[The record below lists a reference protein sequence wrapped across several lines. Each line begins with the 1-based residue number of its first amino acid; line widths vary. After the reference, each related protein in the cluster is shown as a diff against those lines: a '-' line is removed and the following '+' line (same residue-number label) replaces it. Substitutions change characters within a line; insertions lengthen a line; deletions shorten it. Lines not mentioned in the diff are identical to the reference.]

1 MKSMY
6 STFLF
11 CFCLVILFFQC
22 KPKSETELVA
32 ELAYNVLPDNVYPS
46 CTLSQTTFNSWF
58 QSGTASENGAVTPAN
73 SVDFV
78 HNNNCD
84 FYQWSARMFLWIT
97 SPQASGYNLNSPLF
111 YTVSPPDS
119 LKQRV
124 LIPNSPGTPL
134 RAAANISKDGLVDS
148 EEGQATDDVL
158 MAQNGSLLYY
168 ITFVNDMY
176 AVWMS
181 GVKAGALPG
190 NSFPSTSKDRD
201 AILAYAKSI
210 GVTLSEPNTLAMELK
225 TSWVEASY
233 LPNPQDYIVI
243 DAIVP
248 VYDTTSAT
256 VWKPVNEKTTKLA
269 MVGIHVVGST
279 SGHPEMVW
287 ATFEHKNNSPNSAY
301 VYNDTQNN
309 PVTVPADTGN
319 GWLLNGDVSNSNT
332 NNSHMTFDKKNGN
345 IVANTNYTISASNTL
360 RTKPWGSAVDTIPNQ
375 NVVSVAQS
383 NSEVLSLNVSV
394 QNNLV
399 GNDIRKNYLFLG
411 ATWTPNGLGPN
422 GISYTPVY
430 QDSLNTVGV
439 AIGTS
444 QLANSTMETYAQN
457 GLEYNQFGS
466 CFGCHSA
473 GGKIDPGSI
482 SHIFDALQPLGQGL
496 RQKQSVLEKK

>member
-1 MKSMY
+1 MKSNQ
-6 STFLF
+6 SAFLVSLCIIF
-11 CFCLVILFFQC
+11 LFFQC
-22 KPKSETELVA
+22 KPKPEAELVQEMSSNA
-32 ELAYNVLPDNVYPS
+32 LPTDVFPS
-46 CTLSQTTFNSWF
+46 CTLSTTTFNTWF
-58 QSGTASENGAVTPAN
+58 ESGTASENGAVTPAN

-78 HNNNCD
+78 HDNNCD
-84 FYQWSARMFLWIT
+84 FYQWSARMFLWIA
-97 SPQASGYNLNSPLF
+97 SPKSSSYNLNSPLF

-124 LIPNSPGTPL
+124 LIPNNPSTPL
-134 RAAANISKDGLVDS
+134 RATANISKDGLVDT

-181 GVKAGALPG
+181 GVKDGKLNG
-190 NSFPSTSKDRD
+190 NSFPTTAKDRD

-210 GVTLSEPNTLAMELK
+210 GVTLTEPNTLAMELK
-225 TSWVEASY
+225 TSWVEANS
-233 LPNPQDYIVI
+233 LSNQEDYIVI
-243 DAIVP
+243 DAVIP
-248 VYDTTSAT
+248 VYDTSSTT
-256 VWKPVNEKTTKLA
+256 VWKPINEKTTKLA
-269 MVGIHVVGST
+269 LVGIHVVGST

-301 VYNDTQNN
+301 VYNNTQNN

-319 GWLLNGDVSNSNT
+319 GWLLNSNVSDSNSNV
-332 NNSHMTFDKKNGN
+332 SHMTFDKSNGN
-345 IVANTNYTISASNTL
+345 IMADSNFVISASNTL
-360 RTKPWGSAVDTIPNQ
+360 RTKPWGSAADTIPNQ
-375 NVVSVAQS
+375 NVESIAQS
-383 NSEVLSLNVSV
+383 NSEVLSLNVSL
-394 QNNLV
+394 QNGLV

-430 QDSLNTVGV
+430 KDSLNTVGV

-457 GLEYNQFGS
+457 GLYYNKYGS
-466 CFGCHSA
+466 CFACHSN

-482 SHIFDALQPLGQGL
+482 SHVFEAMQPLGQGL
-496 RQKQSVLEKK
+496 RQKQSILEKK